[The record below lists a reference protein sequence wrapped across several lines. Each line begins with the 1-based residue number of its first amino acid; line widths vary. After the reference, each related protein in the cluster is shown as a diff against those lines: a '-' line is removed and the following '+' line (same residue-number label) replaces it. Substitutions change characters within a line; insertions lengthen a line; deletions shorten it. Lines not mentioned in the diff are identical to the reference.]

1 MGGGGKG
8 FHRGKKQCK
17 GPEVLT
23 EQQDSQ
29 CGLRGVSGVG
39 REDEGGRSVCRALIG
54 WARELRFNDR
64 DSE

>member
-1 MGGGGKG
+1 M
-8 FHRGKKQCK
+8 
-17 GPEVLT
+17 LT